1 MTAHIDHRSLYR
13 LPWNLADNPIAWLE
27 PTQACN
33 LACDGCYRQN
43 VKQHKSMEE
52 VESDLD
58 VFQKLRNVD
67 GVSIAGGD
75 PLTHP
80 EVVEIVRRVTAR
92 GRKAIINTNGLALTR
107 EMLVELKRAGLMG
120 LTFHVD
126 SRQGRPG
133 WKDKT
138 EVQMNELRSTYVD
151 LVSSVGGLALAFNS
165 TVYEETLHE
174 VPELVA
180 WAGRNIDRVHT
191 MVFIAYRAAVVDGFD
206 YYAHGKKVDMGKL
219 VYSLDAP
226 RKTDISARD
235 VAAKIKETHPDFEP
249 CSYLNGTHQAD
260 SFKWL
265 VSIRIGSKKRT
276 LGWVGAKFMEATQVG
291 YHLMSGRYL
300 SYADPRTLSTG
311 RAVMASSWPFDKGV
325 RQAAKNALRHP
336 FSFLQKQHLQTI
348 VMIQPIDVA
357 EDGTQNMC
365 DGCPDMTVHEGKL
378 VWSCRL
384 EEPRTFGTFV
394 QSVPKTA
401 AAPARAGKATAVS

>member
-1 MTAHIDHRSLYR
+1 MTAPIDHRSLYR
-13 LPWNLADNPIAWLE
+13 LPWNLADNPIAWIE

-33 LACDGCYRQN
+33 LACDGCYREN

-58 VFQKLRNVD
+58 VFARLRNVD

-107 EMLVELKRAGLMG
+107 EMLVELKQAGLVG

-133 WKDKT
+133 WKNKT

-206 YYAHGKKVDMGKL
+206 YYAHGKQVDMGKL

-235 VAAKIKETHPDFEP
+235 VAAKIKQKYPDFEP

-265 VSIRIGSKKRT
+265 IGIRIGSKKRT

-300 SYADPRTLSTG
+300 SYAAPHTLSTG
-311 RAVMASSWPFDKGV
+311 RAVMASAWPFDEGV
-325 RQAAKNALRHP
+325 REAAKNALRHP
-336 FSFLQKQHLQTI
+336 FSMLRKQHLQTI

-365 DGCPDMTVHEGKL
+365 DGCPDMTVHDGKL

-394 QSVPKTA
+394 QSVPKVV
-401 AAPARAGKATAVS
+401 APPLRAGKAVPPS